1 VAAAVVFLALA
12 GAVLADST
20 AWLDSPLISLA
31 ERTRGARL
39 TSVMAALTWL
49 GNGPT
54 LAGVALVAALALLGL
69 GQRVPALYVAVASA
83 GAGALNSLLKLAF
96 SRPRPVT
103 LAHLAQAGG
112 FSFPSGHAMASASI
126 YGAIAVVAV
135 LRFPERRWWVIGA
148 CALVVLAIGASRVY
162 LGVHYPS
169 DVIAGWALGASWP
182 LWLQPLL
189 LARSSIGAR
198 PPA

>member
-1 VAAAVVFLALA
+1 MVFLALA

-20 AWLDSPLISLA
+20 GWLDSPLIRLA
-31 ERTRGARL
+31 ERARGGRL
-39 TSVMAALTWL
+39 TPVMAAFTWL

-54 LAGVALVAALALLGL
+54 LTGVALVAALALLAR
-69 GQRVPALYVAVASA
+69 GQRVPALYLAVASA
-83 GAGALNSLLKLAF
+83 GAGALDALLKLGF
-96 SRPRPVT
+96 SRPRPVI
-103 LAHLAQAGG
+103 LEHLAPAGG

-126 YGAIAVVAV
+126 YGAIAVVAA
-135 LRFPERRWWVIGA
+135 LRFPERRGWVVGA
-148 CALVVLAIGASRVY
+148 CALVVLGIGASRVY

-189 LARSSIGAR
+189 LARSSIGAP